1 MIIGAGGHGRV
12 VADIAIALGIY
23 REIAFLDDG
32 AFAKGFPYSV
42 LGTSDNAREF
52 IPDWNFVV
60 AIGNQAVRKGLVERL
75 QAYGAVLPALIHPK
89 AVLGSRIQVGEGT
102 VINCDS
108 TIGCGCIIN
117 TGATLDHDNHLGDF
131 VHICPG
137 THLAGSVRIGAKSWI
152 GVGSTVRNNC
162 SIAEDCL
169 IGAGAVVC
177 GDILEPGTY
186 IGIPARKMT
195 EK

>member
-1 MIIGAGGHGRV
+1 M

-89 AVLGSRIQVGEGT
+89 AVLGSRIQVGEGTVIMAGT